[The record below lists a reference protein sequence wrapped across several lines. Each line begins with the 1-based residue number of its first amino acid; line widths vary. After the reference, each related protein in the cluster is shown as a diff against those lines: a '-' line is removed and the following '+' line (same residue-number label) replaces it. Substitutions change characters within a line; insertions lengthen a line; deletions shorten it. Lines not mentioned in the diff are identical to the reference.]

1 MTLLAAITNPTP
13 ATTAGHLVLTP
24 APSQPPPSSSALPT
38 PIPPTVWSLSPADP
52 TLATAASSLAASLT
66 ADALTAQRFRTLLAS
81 FLAAFS
87 QSLSLPPPSPNLPL
101 AVRAAATYL
110 PAALAALVA
119 STASR
124 LAEHD
129 VVLAL
134 ADSRAIPHP
143 QPDLISSL
151 ADAGRPDLVCAVL
164 RQAADLR
171 SSELLAALR
180 CFLSPASDA
189 AYDAMV
195 AVKGRWKDAA
205 LLAVNKCKD
214 KNAGKKENAVA
225 RQAALLLMMGHDGF
239 TSPEVCLHYLL
250 ASRTADCV
258 DSVVLA
264 AAVSEL
270 DGAEVAGLL
279 SYLSKWIG
287 KYWRFPVARAC
298 LEAAGMPG
306 LEQCES
312 VPSLGAVTRAMGL
325 VLDQHFSHLVLNAEL
340 RKELCAAEVMVKEL
354 AVEAESSGPI
364 LDLLHR
370 MQQDV

>member
-13 ATTAGHLVLTP
+13 ATTAAHLVLTP
-24 APSQPPPSSSALPT
+24 APPPPPTSSALPT

-52 TLATAASSLAASLT
+52 TLATAASSLAASLS
-66 ADALTAQRFRTLLAS
+66 ASSLTAPRFRALLAS
-81 FLAAFS
+81 FLAALS
-87 QSLSLPPPSPNLPL
+87 HSLSLPPPSPNLPL
-101 AVRAAATYL
+101 AVRAAAPYL
-110 PAALAALVA
+110 PTTLAALVA
-119 STASR
+119 STASH
-124 LAEHD
+124 LSDHA

-134 ADSRAIPHP
+134 ADARAIPHP
-143 QPDLISSL
+143 QSDLLASL
-151 ADAGRPDLVCAVL
+151 ADAARPDLVCAVL

-171 SSELLAALR
+171 ASELLAALR

-189 AYDAMV
+189 AYDAMA

-205 LLAVNKCKD
+205 LLAVSKCKD
-214 KNAGKKENAVA
+214 KTTGKKENAAA

-239 TSPEVCLHYLL
+239 TSPEVCLHYLF

-264 AAVSEL
+264 AAVAEL
-270 DGAEVAGLL
+270 DGAEVAALL
-279 SYLSKWIG
+279 SYLSKWVG

-298 LEAAGMPG
+298 PETASLPG
-306 LEQCES
+306 LEQCAS

-340 RKELCAAEVMVKEL
+340 PKELCAAEVMVREL

-370 MQQDV
+370 MQQAV